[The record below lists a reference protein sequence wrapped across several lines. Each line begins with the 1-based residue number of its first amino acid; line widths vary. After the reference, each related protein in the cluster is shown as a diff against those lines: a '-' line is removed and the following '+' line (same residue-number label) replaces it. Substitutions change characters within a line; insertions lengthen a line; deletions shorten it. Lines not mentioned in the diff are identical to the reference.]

1 MSKSRSQLIK
11 EIKEERKKAK
21 ANLLYVKGLTKMKK
35 TELREIA
42 DALKKASSN
51 IVGDEER
58 TEREIERLENE
69 KDQLQEE
76 LQELENEEDH
86 YKQDIEELEE
96 LYEDE
101 AQQPD
106 EDAELDEP
114 LKPPKLVRQ
123 VGVHKE
129 LPPQED
135 SESESE
141 EEEVNIQDL
150 VEDDE
155 DDDELVDAEEFLKTL
170 GDTLDRY
177 EKEPPK
183 KENKKKEKKERKRSE
198 PLSRREVEQ
207 EIRKVMSNFSGE
219 LSTRLK
225 PFQRKYRQGTLTNH
239 DIDDIVD
246 THNDL
251 REDTKGRI
259 EILMGEL
266 DDGDD
271 LSEAFYR
278 YVNDY
283 FERQLQRVD
292 RLLK

>member
-51 IVGDEER
+51 MVGDEDR

-76 LQELENEEDH
+76 LQELENEEDN

-101 AQQPD
+101 VQEPD
-106 EDAELDEP
+106 KNTEELDEP

-123 VGVHKE
+123 NGVHKD

-150 VEDDE
+150 VEDE
-155 DDDELVDAEEFLKTL
+155 DNDELVDAEEFLKTL
-170 GDTLDRY
+170 GDTLERY

-183 KENKKKEKKERKRSE
+183 KENKKKEKKERKRHE
-198 PLSRREVEQ
+198 PSSRREVEQ

-225 PFQRKYRQGTLTNH
+225 PYQRKYRQGTLNNH

-259 EILMGEL
+259 EILMDELPEGE
-266 DDGDD
+266 D
-271 LSEAFYR
+271 LTDSFYR